1 MVKEWVSEV
10 EHQLI
15 LIGRTTKAPIPCNI
29 WNGAHEHPCIIL
41 KSVARC
47 ACYRNGYTIQWWS
60 VPFCRT
66 ESRVM
71 GPDFGLPRDD
81 RLCQDGDT
89 DGLSQ
94 AEGQKLLIVNRETS
108 STLE

>member
-1 MVKEWVSEV
+1 
-10 EHQLI
+10 
-15 LIGRTTKAPIPCNI
+15 
-29 WNGAHEHPCIIL
+29 
-41 KSVARC
+41 
-47 ACYRNGYTIQWWS
+47 
-60 VPFCRT
+60 
-66 ESRVM
+66 M